1 MKRFK
6 KNSSIAIIFL
16 IVVLVILFLNNVLG
30 IYPFLDVIRYLETK
44 KHYWIIPTTSLVLFG
59 IWLYNDRMRRKV
71 INERIEVFKAIMRT
85 VQDILHNSSSSIQ
98 LLIMDMKDEGVHEEI
113 IMKAENNM
121 EELRTV
127 IKTLAA
133 IDPKTIELKE
143 LNKTMS
149 IIKMHQ

>member
-1 MKRFK
+1 MKLLK
-6 KNSSIAIIFL
+6 DNSSIAILFSI
-16 IVVLVILFLNNVLG
+16 IVLLILFLNNVLG
-30 IYPFLDVIRYLETK
+30 IYPLLDVIKYLETK
-44 KHYWIIPTTSLVLFG
+44 NHYWIIPTTSLLLFG

-98 LLIMDMKDEGVHEEI
+98 LLIMDMKDEGVDEEI

-121 EELRTV
+121 EELKTV
-127 IKTLAA
+127 IKTLAS

-143 LNKTMS
+143 LNQTMS
-149 IIKMHQ
+149 IIKMHK